1 MKKYTLIDNAI
12 SVVIGLL
19 IAVTVAVGAYKSQSV
34 GATTIEP
41 TPTLPY
47 IEEPTEL
54 ETLLSCVEPTTEA
67 IEETEAIT
75 EPVIE
80 FVNIGEYRITAYC
93 KCEACCSSWA
103 NNRPDG
109 IVYGA
114 SGNVLIPNYSIAV
127 DPDVIPY
134 GTVVYID
141 GLPYVAHDCGGSIK
155 DKSID
160 LYMASHEE
168 ALNWGVQYKDVYI
181 FN

>member
-1 MKKYTLIDNAI
+1 MKKIDDAI
-12 SVVIGLL
+12 IVVIGLL
-19 IAVTVAVGAYKSQSV
+19 IAVTVVVGAYKSQSV

-54 ETLLSCVEPTTEA
+54 ETFLSCVEPTTEA
-67 IEETEAIT
+67 IT
-75 EPVIE
+75 EPEIE
-80 FVNIGEYRITAYC
+80 SISLGTFKVTAYC
-93 KCEACCSSWA
+93 SCKSCCGSWA
-103 NNRPDG
+103 TNRPNG

-155 DKSID
+155 GNSID
-160 LYMASHEE
+160 LYMSSHEE